1 MIGSGID
8 FKSID
13 LATVTPSLVTS
24 RSEINHGGFDFQA
37 EGLLYPK
44 TRTLGAPK
52 DCSITTFRPSRRSL
66 WTQQIPHS
74 CFMTFSMGYSWWF
87 AGILRW
93 SQGNLMKILWIL
105 MVIGW
110 DFMVILGSKSHIESS
125 FWGGHHPQH
134 PWTTA
139 LGPMVTATASAS
151 WLQPRPCLISCV
163 YPENSRKIIP
173 EKIARPLRK
182 KSTVN
187 IWLMIVNIHLV
198 GGWPTP
204 LKWWS

>member
-1 MIGSGID
+1 MIGSLHLRHRLQVDRLGDSDTILG
-8 FKSID
+8 D
-13 LATVTPSLVTS
+13 LMIRDQPWC
-24 RSEINHGGFDFQA
+24 HGGSDFQVA
-37 EGLLYPK
+37 QALLHPNP
-44 TRTLGAPK
+44 RTLGAPK

-66 WTQQIPHS
+66 WTQQVPHS

-151 WLQPRPCLISCV
+151 WLQPRPCLTSCV
-163 YPENSRKIIP
+163 YPENSRKIIS

-182 KSTVN
+182 KIN
-187 IWLMIVNIHLV
+187 LV
-198 GGWPTP
+198 SIYG
-204 LKWWS
+204 